1 MTAPNGVAAP
11 GRLDGKVAIVTG
23 AASGI
28 GLGSATVLAERG
40 ASVIVADLRGDPAA
54 EVADKLNAGGLSATS
69 VAADVSDESQVA
81 SMIEAAV
88 KAFGGLD
95 ILHNNAAATSPDI
108 VGRDTDVVDI
118 DAELFLTILRVN
130 VLGYAL
136 ATKHAIPRML
146 DRGGGVI
153 INTSSAAAHSAE
165 MVRPMYATSKAA
177 ILGWTRNVA
186 TQYGRHGIRCVSIS
200 PGFIVTPG
208 AKAIATTETPI
219 AAHILTPRKGRPHDI
234 GNLVAFLASAEAQYL
249 TGIDIPADGGMLCH
263 FPNYAE
269 ATGSVHY

>member
-1 MTAPNGVAAP
+1 MTAP

-23 AASGI
+23 SASGI
-28 GLGSATVLAERG
+28 GLASATVLAERG
-40 ASVIVADLRGDPAA
+40 ACVVIADLRGDAAGEVAEKLRADGHTAISVAVDVTDEAQVTAMIATAA
-54 EVADKLNAGGLSATS
+54 E
-69 VAADVSDESQVA
+69 
-81 SMIEAAV
+81 
-88 KAFGGLD
+88 AFGGLD

-108 VGRDTDVVDI
+108 VRRDTDVVDI
-118 DAELFLTILRVN
+118 DAELFMTILRVN

-136 ATKHAIPRML
+136 ATKHAIPKML
-146 DRGGGVI
+146 ERGGGVI

-186 TQYGRHGIRCVSIS
+186 TQYGRHGIRCASVS

-208 AKAIATTETPI
+208 AKAIANTETPI
-219 AAHILTPRKGRPHDI
+219 AAHILTPRKGRPRDI
-234 GNLVAFLASAEAQYL
+234 GNLVAFLASQEAQYI
-249 TGIDIPADGGMLCH
+249 TGIDIQADGGMLSH